1 MIKNPAPMQETQE
14 TELTQVQSVGC
25 GNSLEEV
32 MGIHSS
38 ILAWKILQAEVPGGL
53 QFIGSHRD
61 MTEVSWPYQ
70 MVLVVRSLPAN
81 AGDVRD
87 LDSVLGLGRSP
98 GRGHSNPV

>member
-25 GNSLEEV
+25 RNSLEEV
-32 MGIHSS
+32 MGIYSS

-70 MVLVVRSLPAN
+70 MMLVIRTLPAN

-87 LDSVLGLGRSP
+87 SDSILGLGRSP